1 MVRHREFPITLS
13 CSRTYYMAFV
23 LNAGYG
29 ASKGL
34 IGLALHVVLV
44 GKGWKDPDPY
54 APLPRPQTQHT
65 TSSSPH

>member
-1 MVRHREFPITLS
+1 
-13 CSRTYYMAFV
+13 MAFM

-44 GKGWKDPDPY
+44 GEGWKDPDPHI
-54 APLPRPQTQHT
+54 PKHT
-65 TSSSPH
+65 TPPAAAHTRSVQDFWVYI